1 MRTLLATLLILT
13 ACDRS
18 IEEGESEG
26 ARCVDAW
33 AAVEDECAI
42 YTEFEGA
49 FELGTSN
56 AEVLGRCVSSR
67 RAEAM
72 GLDEMDAQDY
82 AHGLY
87 PDEEGSEL
95 YFAMRL
101 TAQCVFLGEGN
112 VDGVACE
119 TLTERCGG

>member
-1 MRTLLATLLILT
+1 MRTLLATLLLLT

-18 IEEGESEG
+18 IDEGEPEG

-33 AAVEDECAI
+33 AAVEDECGGFADLD
-42 YTEFEGA
+42 GA
-49 FELGTSN
+49 WEYGTSDN
-56 AEVLGRCVSSR
+56 AALSTCVSTR
-67 RAEAM
+67 RSEAM

-95 YFAMRL
+95 YYAMRL
-101 TAQCVFLGEGN
+101 TAQCVFLGEGD

-119 TLTERCGG
+119 TLTERCGS